1 MNPYIIDKE
10 KTMTH
15 PATTDRRPSTAT
27 THAEGPLGTPV
38 DIRVTHSLDDSPNGS
53 FEFRRDSDPSAV
65 TVHLD
70 GNLEID
76 WDGMPV
82 GEAVVLRFRLDPTP
96 DRPRLDGFSLGLA
109 GTSLPTAWRRLS
121 YEIAA
126 QTSPERI
133 LEVRIDRSEMN
144 DGVGWLQLIY
154 HLSVIY
160 DDGSS
165 YVIDPKICNTGD
177 GLGDGCA

>member
-1 MNPYIIDKE
+1 
-10 KTMTH
+10 MTH
-15 PATTDRRPSTAT
+15 PSTTDRRSSTAPT
-27 THAEGPLGTPV
+27 PADEPVGAPV
-38 DIRVTHSLDDSPNGS
+38 DIRLSHSMNDTPQGR
-53 FEFRRDSDPSAV
+53 FAFRREGEPSAV

-76 WDGMPV
+76 WDGMAVDEP
-82 GEAVVLRFRLDPTP
+82 VVLRFQLDPTP
-96 DRPRLDGFSLGLA
+96 DRPQLDGFSLGLA
-109 GTSLPTAWRRLS
+109 GMSVPTVWRRLS

-144 DGVGWLQLIY
+144 DGTGWLQLIY
-154 HLSVIY
+154 HLTVTY
-160 DDGSS
+160 DGGSS
-165 YVIDPKICNTGD
+165 YVIDPKICNKGD